1 MLQTVFE
8 KEKQIIGALR
18 KNART
23 SLKELAQQ
31 INLPTSTIHD
41 KVRRFQGT
49 IIQRHSSLL
58 NFRELGYQTHL
69 FLALKTKRDQ
79 RNALEDFLKNSPF
92 INTLYQVND
101 QFDFLVEAIFKDPK
115 EAQDFLDLLKENFL
129 IENKYVHNV
138 INNLRRE
145 EFLIA

>member
-1 MLQTVFE
+1 MIHE
-8 KEKQIIGALR
+8 IDKQIIQELR

-23 SLKELAQQ
+23 SLKEVAGRL
-31 INLPTSTIHD
+31 NLPTSTVHD

-49 IIQRHSSLL
+49 VIQKHSSLL

-79 RNALEDFLKNSPF
+79 RTALEDFLKNSKNV
-92 INTLYQVND
+92 NTLYRVND

-115 EAQDFLDLLKENFL
+115 EAQDFLDELKEHFI
-129 IENKYVHNV
+129 IENKYIHNV
-138 INNLRRE
+138 ITNLRKE
-145 EFLIA
+145 EFLVE